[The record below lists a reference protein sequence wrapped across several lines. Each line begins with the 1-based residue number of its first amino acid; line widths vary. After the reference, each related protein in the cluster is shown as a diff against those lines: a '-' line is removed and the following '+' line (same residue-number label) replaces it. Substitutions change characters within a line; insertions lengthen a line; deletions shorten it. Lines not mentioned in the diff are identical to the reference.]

1 MNFFE
6 RLLGG
11 SPLSV
16 LIRLVVLSLLVG
28 VVMATLGLDP
38 RSLLRYAIDSFEAMF
53 GYGFD
58 ALRNAGR
65 YILTGALI
73 VLPIWIVVR
82 LFSVS
87 GRSR

>member
-1 MNFFE
+1 MHFFE

-16 LIRLVVLSLLVG
+16 FLRLAVLSLLVG

-38 RSLLRYAIDSFEAMF
+38 RSLLRYGIDSFEALF

-65 YILTGALI
+65 YVLTGALI
-73 VLPIWIVVR
+73 VLPIWLLVR
-82 LFSVS
+82 VFSF
-87 GRSR
+87 RRR